1 MSICQDDVKEETYTK
16 CCQNVFCFKCITTH
30 INFTNNSICPMCR
43 DTNLR
48 ADNLVIMDETNK
60 YKDDD
65 KENKENELM
74 DKDKTIMKIITEGKN
89 KKFLIFSNYE
99 ASFYKLSENLKE
111 YNMKYKKLQGTYST
125 INKIIDKYNNTDEI
139 NLLLINSNF
148 FGSGLN
154 LEKTTDIIIYHKV
167 DNNMRN
173 QIIGRAQRLGRK
185 SSLRV
190 WSLSHENELD

>member
-1 MSICQDDVKEETYTK
+1 
-16 CCQNVFCFKCITTH
+16 
-30 INFTNNSICPMCR
+30 
-43 DTNLR
+43 
-48 ADNLVIMDETNK
+48 MDETNK

-125 INKIIDKYNNTDEI
+125 IIKFIDKYNNT
-139 NLLLINSNF
+139 
-148 FGSGLN
+148 
-154 LEKTTDIIIYHKV
+154 Y
-167 DNNMRN
+167 
-173 QIIGRAQRLGRK
+173 
-185 SSLRV
+185 
-190 WSLSHENELD
+190 